1 MPGDAGASGT
11 SCQGEDSSEADDQ
24 KYLARAVRGHFGD
37 GTLPRAQRHGDPE
50 ILSQRLETGAAQ
62 AVSRPAGPA
71 LEELEIFDGGHHRA
85 RAVEEIPGRVSG
97 DRQAHLDSGGAME
110 CGAGRSQM

>member
-11 SCQGEDSSEADDQ
+11 PLQGEDSPQADDQ
-24 KYLARAVRGHFGD
+24 KYLARAVRGHFRD
-37 GTLPRAQRHGDPE
+37 GALSRAQRHGDPE
-50 ILSQRLETGAAQ
+50 ILSQRLERGAAQ

-85 RAVEEIPGRVSG
+85 RAVEEISLIHISEPTRRTPISYAVFC
-97 DRQAHLDSGGAME
+97 LKKKKK
-110 CGAGRSQM
+110 

>member
-11 SCQGEDSSEADDQ
+11 PLQGEDSSEADDQ
-24 KYLARAVRGHFGD
+24 EYLARAVRGHFGD
-37 GTLPRAQRHGDPE
+37 GALPRAQRHGDPE
-50 ILSQRLETGAAQ
+50 VLPQRVETGAAR

-71 LEELEIFDGGHHRA
+71 CQELEIFDVGYRRA

-97 DRQAHLDSGGAME
+97 HRQAHLDSAGAMA
-110 CGAGRSQM
+110 CGAG